1 MLLRVVERR
10 MVWFMISGLFILAG
24 FGLMGWRLIQGE
36 PMLNFGTDFAGGSAI
51 MMRVPALS
59 AAIESAKDPSAKTA
73 EEIGKIRQ
81 ALSAFGMANS
91 VIQFTREDE
100 LILKTRTLTEDQST
114 TMQRKL
120 TELYGPTEVLEID
133 YVGPS
138 MGAELRSKSLWIILS
153 VSAFLMLY
161 ITWRFDFAYGMGALF
176 CTVHDALAVISF
188 ASLFYLEV
196 DLVFVTAI
204 LTVLG
209 YSINDTIVIFD
220 RIRENIHT
228 PKKPGLSLANT
239 ISLSLK
245 ETMART
251 INTVATVVLVLLALI
266 FFGGTMMHG
275 FSIVLLWGVLVG
287 TYSSIFIASP
297 VFAHFYR
304 ASPTEEAATPAP
316 R

>member
-24 FGLMGWRLIQGE
+24 FGLMGLRLIQGE
-36 PMLNFGTDFAGGSAI
+36 SVLNFGTDFAGGSSL
-51 MMRVPALS
+51 MMRVPAIS
-59 AAIESAKDPSAKTA
+59 AAIEASPDSAATTAK
-73 EEIGKIRQ
+73 EIAKIRT
-81 ALSAFGMANS
+81 ALGTLDLENS
-91 VIQFTREDE
+91 VIQVTREDE
-100 LILKTRTLTEDQST
+100 LIIKTRALTEDQST
-114 TMQRKL
+114 EIHAKL

-133 YVGPS
+133 FIGPS
-138 MGAELRSKSLWIILS
+138 MGAELREKSIWIVLA
-153 VSAFLMLY
+153 VSALLMVY
-161 ITWRFDFAYGMGALF
+161 ITWRFDFAYGMSALL
-176 CTVHDALAVISF
+176 TTTHDALAVISF
-188 ASLFYLEV
+188 ASIMYLEI
-196 DLVFVTAI
+196 DLVFVAAI

-228 PKKPGLSLANT
+228 PKQPGLSLPNT

-245 ETMART
+245 ETMGRT
-251 INTVATVVLVLLALI
+251 LNTVATVILVLLSLI

-275 FSIVLLWGVLVG
+275 FSIVLLWGVIIG

-304 ASPTEEAATPAP
+304 TTTEGAATPAP

>member
-10 MVWFMISGLFILAG
+10 MVWFMLSGLFILAG
-24 FGLMGWRLIQGE
+24 FGMMGLRLIQGNSI
-36 PMLNFGTDFAGGSAI
+36 LNFGTDFSGGSSI

-59 AAIESAKDPSAKTA
+59 AAIASSADPSTKTA
-73 EEIGKIRQ
+73 QEIGEIRA
-81 ALSAFGMANS
+81 ALGSLGLEKS
-91 VIQFTREDE
+91 IIQFTREDE
-100 LILKTRTLTEDQST
+100 LILKTRALTEDQSSVI
-114 TMQRKL
+114 QSQLAK
-120 TELYGPTEVLEID
+120 LYGPSEILEID
-133 YVGPS
+133 YIGPS
-138 MGAELRSKSLWIILS
+138 MGAELRQKSLWIILA
-153 VSAFLMLY
+153 VSAFLVAY

-176 CTVHDALAVISF
+176 CTVHDALAVISL

-196 DLVFVTAI
+196 DLVFITAI

-220 RIRENIHT
+220 RIRENIHS
-228 PKKPGLSLANT
+228 PKQTGLSLNNT
-239 ISLSLK
+239 ISLSLR
-245 ETMART
+245 ETMSRT
-251 INTVATVVLVLLALI
+251 INTVITVILVLLALL

-275 FSIVLLWGVLVG
+275 FSLVLLWGVVVG

-304 ASPTEEAATPAP
+304 APEEAAAPAP